1 MNIKGKTISIW
12 SMRIFLIIMAVFSIF
27 PVVFAF
33 YTSFKNNQEFY
44 TNIWA
49 LPEKLRIE
57 NYSNAIITARL
68 GEYAVNS
75 IIISVV
81 SLSVMLVIGIMASY
95 ALARLHIVGAEI
107 ILLGMILIQVLPTE
121 ALIIPEYIIVS
132 RLGLLNIRYMA
143 MIIPYISWM
152 LPGTIIILTNFFKT
166 IPVELIES
174 ARIDGATEMKTMR
187 KVIIPLMKAPVSTCL
202 VFNFCFVWGEL
213 MWAQLTTLS
222 REDGLPLSI
231 GLLNLKGLYSTD
243 WGMMTAAICL
253 ITIPMLILFIF
264 TQKYFIAGLT
274 AGGVKG

>member
-1 MNIKGKTISIW
+1 
-12 SMRIFLIIMAVFSIF
+12 MRIFLIIMAVFSIF